1 MSSVEDK
8 VCEICY
14 TDEKEIV
21 ICWNS
26 HQTCMTCYLGM
37 WEMRGGQ
44 QKCGFCREKMFEWGD
59 DPTKDPILGIR
70 VGEYPRHNPIN
81 DLTFASLLADLRA
94 RDITRDQFNERIQPF
109 LEDTLLPDLDAID
122 TRNLYQWAWMAD
134 DSGMS
139 LVEADHPELANI
151 TREQSGRMLDLID
164 RRRMF
169 TSCEANDDDGDGITR
184 RFRVPLLHANN
195 RLWPFG
201 SMCSCQNGRIRGL
214 NRLNPTHEDYL
225 FLQTHEFY
233 EDQLA
238 YSPNFEKEA
247 DHYRY
252 VGEFGPKVKGDNF
265 VNGLPSWIPFPKR
278 DCENNPAGAPRCGH
292 CKCAGHTAEWTQR
305 DAPGNPR
312 RSHCPKGNS
321 KDKYRKERVDKF
333 VIKCL

>member
-1 MSSVEDK
+1 M
-8 VCEICY
+8 
-14 TDEKEIV
+14 
-21 ICWNS
+21 WN
-26 HQTCMTCYLGM
+26 
-37 WEMRGGQ
+37 MRGGQ
-44 QKCGFCREKMFEWGD
+44 QKCGFCREKMFEWTD

-70 VGEYPRHNPIN
+70 VGEYPRHNPIT
-81 DLTFASLLADLRA
+81 DRTFASLLADLRA
-94 RDITRDQFNERIQPF
+94 RDITREQFVERMQPF

-122 TRNLYQWAWMAD
+122 FRNLGQWAWAGD

-151 TREQSGRMLDLID
+151 TIEQARAMLDLIQT
-164 RRRMF
+164 RRMF
-169 TSCEANDDDGDGITR
+169 TSCRAYDDDGDGIEH

-195 RLWPFG
+195 RLWAFG

-214 NRLNPTHEDYL
+214 NRLNQTHEDYL

-238 YSPNFEKEA
+238 FSPNFEKEA

-252 VGEFGPKVKGDNF
+252 VGEFGPKIRGGIGNPDQ
-265 VNGLPSWIPFPKR
+265 WIPFPKR
-278 DCENNPAGAPRCGH
+278 NCDNQPCGAPRCGH
-292 CKCAGHTAEWTQR
+292 CKCAGHTAGWTQ
-305 DAPGNPR
+305 NPR

-333 VIKCL
+333 AIKCL